1 MYIQPQITFFSP
13 SVLSMIVY
21 YMVFVFKML
30 RKCLS
35 FVKCR
40 VYSKIIFLFIYG
52 EFAINKSPQLVVITF
67 PPDIPCPIIHMPHT
81 KLFEP
86 NPLKVIVL
94 FSPSP
99 PFAE

>member
-1 MYIQPQITFFSP
+1 
-13 SVLSMIVY
+13 
-21 YMVFVFKML
+21 MVFVFKML

-67 PPDIPCPIIHMPHT
+67 PLGIPYLIIHKPHT
-81 KLFEP
+81 KLLEP

-99 PFAE
+99 LLVELRNHDRIC